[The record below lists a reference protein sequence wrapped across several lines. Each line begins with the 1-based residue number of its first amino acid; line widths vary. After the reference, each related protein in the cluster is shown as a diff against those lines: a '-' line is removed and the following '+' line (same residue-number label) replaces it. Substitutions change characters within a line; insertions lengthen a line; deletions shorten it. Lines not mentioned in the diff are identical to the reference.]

1 MDKIIKFEIVTPER
15 IVLQADVSEVTIPT
29 SEGEIT
35 VLPEHSPLISFLKS
49 GVIMLK
55 KTNGSRDVAFVSG
68 GFVEILKNK
77 VVVLADA
84 AERAEEIDEAMVEQ
98 ARARAEEA
106 MKNARTE
113 DVKEFAEISA
123 KLEKEL
129 ARGRAVKKWRNIKAY

>member
-1 MDKIIKFEIVTPER
+1 
-15 IVLQADVSEVTIPT
+15 
-29 SEGEIT
+29 
-35 VLPEHSPLISFLKS
+35 LISFLKS
-49 GVIMLK
+49 GVIVLK
-55 KTNGSRDVAFVSG
+55 KMSGARDVAFVSG

-84 AERAEEIDEAMVEQ
+84 AERAEEIDEAKVEE

-106 MKNARTE
+106 MKNARAE

-129 ARGRAVKKWRNIKAY
+129 ADLTQAVARLKALLAERDGR